1 MFIAAAMSRRS
12 EQGLESRWRP
22 DAGRNIDKVE
32 SQVTYSHSKMTRES
46 VASGSRSLP
55 LEVLQKIMKARI
67 DAIIQRNQAE
77 YLEGLIS
84 QTDPLL
90 REMEEYGARHG
101 VPSADREVAL
111 FVEITARA
119 INARRALEIGMAIG
133 YTTIHLAR
141 AVEDVGEGG
150 LVVTIDPNDEMIRA
164 AEGYLTRAGLRA
176 RVRIE
181 RGKALEVI
189 PQLKET
195 FDLLFIDA
203 VKEEYSDY
211 LKLSL
216 PRLRRGGVVI
226 VDNLLWGGQVA
237 GEIRSADQESSTNA
251 LREFNKYFVNHPKLR
266 AEILSVGDGLG
277 YAVKV

>member
-1 MFIAAAMSRRS
+1 
-12 EQGLESRWRP
+12 
-22 DAGRNIDKVE
+22 
-32 SQVTYSHSKMTRES
+32 
-46 VASGSRSLP
+46 
-55 LEVLQKIMKARI
+55 MKARI
-67 DAIIQRNQAE
+67 DAIIQREQAE
-77 YLEGLIS
+77 YLDQLIP

-90 REMEEYGARHG
+90 REMEGYGAQHG
-101 VPSADREVAL
+101 VPEVAL

-119 INARRALEIGMAIG
+119 INAKRALEIGMAIG

-141 AVEDVGEGG
+141 AVGEDG
-150 LVVTIDPNDEMIRA
+150 LVVTIDPDDEMIKA
-164 AEGYLTRAGLRA
+164 AEGYLTRAGLRD

-189 PQLKET
+189 PQLKDT

-216 PRLRRGGVVI
+216 PRLRKGGVVI

-266 AEILSVGDGLG
+266 ALILSVGDGLG
-277 YAVKV
+277 YAVKVGEDGQHRGHSGPQDKP